1 MESSRSEEQRDADE
15 RVAGEAAQHAGHGAA
30 PAWDARLHLL
40 FVAGVTLRAALAVV
54 LILCALYV
62 LNLLA
67 AWGVAAWL
75 VLSATTACLAW
86 VLLDDAFDVEGTL
99 AREAAFAAAFEN
111 DQFGARA
118 AAVRAYSDAF
128 VRMHGTAPNGPAR
141 LRQPG
146 SDLAFRARFPSQH
159 EYRGRYAKVLLISL
173 ERALRVVAAGLVAVI
188 AAQLY
193 IVLVG

>member
-1 MESSRSEEQRDADE
+1 M
-15 RVAGEAAQHAGHGAA
+15 
-30 PAWDARLHLL
+30 
-40 FVAGVTLRAALAVV
+40 RAALGLA

-62 LNLLA
+62 LDLLT

-99 AREAAFAAAFEN
+99 ARESALAATFES
-111 DQFGARA
+111 DRFGARA
-118 AAVRAYSDAF
+118 EAVRAYTNAF
-128 VRMHGTAPNGPAR
+128 VRLHGVAPHGAAR

-146 SDLAFRARFPSQH
+146 SELAFRAHFLS
-159 EYRGRYAKVLLISL
+159 EGESRGRTARVLLIAL
-173 ERALRVVAAGLVAVI
+173 QRALRVVAAGLMAVI

-193 IVLVG
+193 FVLVA

>member
-1 MESSRSEEQRDADE
+1 MDSSRSEQQRDADE
-15 RVAGEAAQHAGHGAA
+15 LMPGESGEHAGTAA
-30 PAWDARLHLL
+30 PAWDAHVHFL
-40 FVAGVTLRAALAVV
+40 FLAGVAMRAALAVT

-62 LNLLA
+62 LNLLV

-75 VLSATTACLAW
+75 VLGTTTACLAW
-86 VLLDDAFDVEGTL
+86 VLLDDAFDVEGSL
-99 AREAAFAAAFEN
+99 GREAALAASFEN

-128 VRMHGTAPNGPAR
+128 VRMYGAAPHGSAR

-146 SDLAFRARFPSQH
+146 SNLAFRARFPS
-159 EYRGRYAKVLLISL
+159 ERESDSRYVKVLRISL
-173 ERALRVVAAGLVAVI
+173 ERALRVVAAGLLAVI

-193 IVLVG
+193 IVLAG